1 MGGKKQTISSQNF
14 RDLAEE
20 FKITLREEFL
30 D

>member
-14 RDLAEE
+14 RDLAKE
-20 FKITLREEFL
+20 FKIDLNEEFL